1 METAT
6 ELIAGF
12 DALPLDERAKAA
24 KEIRVRSLPEPPAP
38 WIGPLWLMV
47 VGAFVVLLL
56 GGGFLLFLLVQDDKS
71 TEVIGP
77 LVTGALGVLAGLLAP
92 SPVSSGGT

>member
-1 METAT
+1 MTMAT
-6 ELIAGF
+6 EVIARF
-12 DALPLDERAKAA
+12 DALPPDERAKAA
-24 KEIRVRSLPEPPAP
+24 REIRVRSLPDPPAP
-38 WIGPLWLMV
+38 WVGPLWLSV

-56 GGGFLLFLLVQDDKS
+56 GGAFLLYLLVQEDKS

-92 SPVSSGGT
+92 SPVK